1 MAKKK
6 PQNEESKGQEH
17 VRKEPFS
24 RQLSCQLT
32 REEVEERARESAQ
45 LLERR
50 DQFDDELKSAQKSGK
65 ARLTEMEAELRRLAT
80 EVRDRAVL
88 RLTQC
93 ERRLDYDAGTVSEV
107 RGDTGEFIQTRKM
120 TEEEKQREL
129 DLGGDVDKEFG

>member
-6 PQNEESKGQEH
+6 PQSDESKQEH
-17 VRKEPFS
+17 VRKEPFQ

-50 DQFDDELKSAQKSGK
+50 DQFEDELKSAQKSGK

-107 RGDTGEFIQTRKM
+107 RGDTGEVIQTRKM
-120 TEEEKQREL
+120 TDDEKQREL
-129 DLGGDVDKEFG
+129 DLGGGDVDKEFD